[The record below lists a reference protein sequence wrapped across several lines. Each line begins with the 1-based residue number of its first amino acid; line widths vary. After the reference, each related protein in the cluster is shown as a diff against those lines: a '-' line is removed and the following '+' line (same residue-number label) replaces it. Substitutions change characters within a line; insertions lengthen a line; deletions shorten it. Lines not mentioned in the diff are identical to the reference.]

1 MLEFFCDE
9 DNTPICGICIST
21 IHQGH
26 HISSMKDKIISD
38 QNMVTLDKWNQYYIY
53 KENHLKSSR
62 DKIVKISESIENK
75 ENKLE
80 TETIE
85 KLKNVN
91 ENLNLAKKEI
101 EDIIQNS
108 EKHQLNTIHNLESSI
123 EVLEHNYEALL
134 NEIEKELNSF
144 GKEYINITFKSLLQK
159 MIYSIVI

>member
-1 MLEFFCDE
+1 MR
-9 DNTPICGICIST
+9 ICIST

-53 KENHLKSSR
+53 KENHLKSSK
-62 DKIVKISESIENK
+62 DKIVKIRENIENK

-80 TETIE
+80 TEMIE

-101 EDIIQNS
+101 EDIIQDS

-123 EVLEHNYEALL
+123 EVLELKYEALL